1 MVRSRKRDK
10 NSFSIWM
17 VVKVVKVDNRIINN
31 NNKNQ
36 KIEIYNK
43 KKEYDLK
50 RIKII

>member
-31 NNKNQ
+31 NSNVE
-36 KIEIYNK
+36 EIV
-43 KKEYDLK
+43 LK
-50 RIKII
+50 